1 MAFLGVAF
9 LALASARMA
18 LASFAAAFSMPAFLW
33 ENLVPNG
40 WSSSEDSRVAVSL
53 MEEGSFEPFFL
64 AIGSSSLSGS
74 IFWCFDFGRLACI
87 GQPTA
92 VCKTPGESCPTKG
105 APSSLS
111 DSSLYLTAVWPT
123 ELRDLRLAVPL
134 GVESI
139 SMRSLTAPWRIETPG
154 GAGRALEADLSISR
168 SVEGEMVGA
177 DAF

>member
-92 VCKTPGESCPTKG
+92 VCRNSGGELPYQGCAVVAVRLFLVLDCCLANRAPG
-105 APSSLS
+105 
-111 DSSLYLTAVWPT
+111 
-123 ELRDLRLAVPL
+123 LAL
-134 GVESI
+134 
-139 SMRSLTAPWRIETPG
+139 G
-154 GAGRALEADLSISR
+154 GAVGRRVDIHAVAD
-168 SVEGEMVGA
+168 GA
-177 DAF
+177 VAD